1 MKIALVCIAKNED
14 YYLEEWVN
22 YNKKLGF
29 DDIYIYQN
37 DWRWNGESENVH
49 KIEFDGLNK
58 QRAAYHDFITNY
70 NKKYDWVAFFDVD
83 EFLVLKKHNNIKE
96 FLSDYNDYPAVG
108 INWVFFGDN
117 GHKKIET
124 ETSVLK
130 RFTKRQIKINRHVK
144 CIIKLSPNIRMNI
157 HNPYSVWVDTN
168 KFPHNGPFNPNGND
182 NIAQINHYFCKTIGE
197 FELKCSRGRA
207 DTTSYK
213 RTINEFHEGNFNEIE
228 DFTAYNF
235 YFNL

>member
-1 MKIALVCIAKNED
+1 MKVALVCIAKNED
-14 YYLEEWVN
+14 YYIEEWVN
-22 YNKKLGF
+22 YYKKLGF

-37 DWRWNGESENVH
+37 DWRWSGESENVH

-58 QRAAYHDFITNY
+58 QRVAYHDFIINHK
-70 NKKYDWVAFFDVD
+70 NKYDWAAFFDVD

-130 RFTKRQIKINRHVK
+130 RFTKRETKVNYHVK
-144 CIIKLSPNIRMNI
+144 CIIKLFENIRMDI
-157 HNPYSVWVDTN
+157 HNPNTVWVDTE
-168 KFPHNGPFNPNGND
+168 KFAHRGPFNPKGND
-182 NIAQINHYFCKTIGE
+182 NIAQLNHYFCKTISE
-197 FELKCSRGRA
+197 FEEKCARGRA
-207 DTTSYK
+207 DTIIHK
-213 RTINEFHEGNFNEIE
+213 RTTNEFHKSNFNEIE
-228 DFTAYNF
+228 DLTAFNF
-235 YFNL
+235 YFNT